1 MKQFQ
6 AKRLADPVHGT
17 IGLSDLEIQVINT
30 RVFQRLRN
38 VHQLG
43 LAHLVFPGANYSRF
57 SHSIGVCHVTGL
69 ILENLRDSTNDL
81 INDQEIQLYR
91 LAGLLHDVGHYPFSH
106 AMEDAIANYYT
117 GSLFDKDDPVEFFK
131 HESVSKHVVME
142 DVELSCILKASGH
155 LPEQI
160 YGIFNRQ
167 PPPRFANLVSSDL
180 DADRID
186 YMLRTAHSTGLP
198 YGSVDTAYLLSQL
211 RLDSEK
217 RLCLTSKA
225 MRTAEHYLLS
235 RYFDYQQV
243 AFHKTVAGM
252 EWILKD
258 LLAALL
264 ELNQVQGTAAWVSS
278 AIADGSWASFDE
290 SFVIDRIR
298 QLTSLTEDRLIRQ
311 KVKALIERR
320 PPKLL
325 MEVEHIDHL
334 SDKHSRLLQVS
345 KQLVRWKIPEWASK
359 YKIPEKAWHLWEPR
373 IITLTKIGSLIPVSS
388 AMQLTKGE
396 AAKKSEEDHDRYEQA
411 IQILNEEDGSS
422 IPIMEKA
429 SSLMSVLADHA
440 LYAFRLYVLPPEGGE
455 FDAERVRAEIRSELP
470 SLEWK

>member
-1 MKQFQ
+1 
-6 AKRLADPVHGT
+6 
-17 IGLSDLEIQVINT
+17 
-30 RVFQRLRN
+30 
-38 VHQLG
+38 
-43 LAHLVFPGANYSRF
+43 
-57 SHSIGVCHVTGL
+57 
-69 ILENLRDSTNDL
+69 
-81 INDQEIQLYR
+81 
-91 LAGLLHDVGHYPFSH
+91 
-106 AMEDAIANYYT
+106 MEDA
-117 GSLFDKDDPVEFFK
+117 
-131 HESVSKHVVME
+131 
-142 DVELSCILKASGH
+142 ELSPILKASGL
-155 LPEQI
+155 LPEEI

-258 LLAALL
+258 LLAELL

-298 QLTSLTEDRLIRQ
+298 QLSSLTEDRMIRQ

-345 KQLVRWKIPEWASK
+345 KQLVRGKIPEWASK
-359 YKIPEKAWHLWEPR
+359 YNIPEKAWHLWEPR

-388 AMQLTKGE
+388 AMQLAKGE

-411 IQILNEEDGSS
+411 IRILNEEDGSS

-440 LYAFRLYVLPPEGGE
+440 LYAFRLYVLPPESGE